1 MGQIHVDDMT
11 LEILCTDLCD
21 FRAKS
26 VGAVSKNVFCK
37 NWPYGGARGGHVR
50 KQGWRL

>member
-1 MGQIHVDDMT
+1 MAQVHVDHMT

-26 VGAVSKNVFCK
+26 VGAVSKKVFAQIGLTVALK
-37 NWPYGGARGGHVR
+37 EGHVR
-50 KQGWRL
+50 NEK